1 MDTTLILKISEN
13 FYKLAKKLSLKEILK
28 KLSGFDTFKDRNDY
42 AEKNLKHLSSGS
54 SRVVFLTPEKTVV
67 KLAKNEKGIAQ
78 NKEEFRISGTSKFV
92 NKIISSDKNFIWIE
106 VPYLEKITEKDFEK
120 IAGFLFKDLEKC
132 LDYSDS
138 KKSSKKPDNFD
149 TISKKPI
156 YKNLLSLIKDYKLLS
171 GDIIRISSWGQKD
184 KTPVLIDAGL
194 TLKVYNKYYKSSSSS

>member
-1 MDTTLILKISEN
+1 MDTTLILKMSES

-28 KLSGFDTFKDRNDY
+28 ELSGFDTFKDRNDY
-42 AEKNLKHLSSGS
+42 AENNLKHLSSGS

-78 NKEEFRISGTSKFV
+78 NKEEFTISCTSKFV

-120 IAGFLFKDLEKC
+120 LTGFLFKDLEKC

-171 GDIIRISSWGQKD
+171 GDIVRISSWGK
-184 KTPVLIDAGL
+184 KNNTPVLIDTGL
-194 TLKVYNKYYKSSSSS
+194 TSKVYNKYYKSSSSS